1 MSTNIRKDR
10 GYRWEDVVTRRFNQ
24 CYSWRAFRLGFGS
37 IALPDVLA
45 MSNKFTTIEAI
56 ECIAPDTPII
66 TRDGIKYACEVRVGD
81 KVLTHRGRFQPISHV
96 FVRRYTGKVIR
107 IRPLYQNEEI
117 SITPDHP
124 LLVKRHGHGKFWL
137 PACEVQLGDQLLQPY
152 LSRSRLRRSPV
163 HKCKDG
169 FWFPV
174 KTVREGFYDG
184 SVYNFAVNQDESYT
198 AHGFA
203 VHNCKSGTTDYVVV
217 KREQIERSLRFLD
230 AFRLYPKRLCVL
242 AIKFSRKRRL
252 KGGDYEPRELR
263 EYFILFD
270 KELNKGERAPDIII
284 SYSGSIQAVS
294 KGGKTPIDLPLLKMP
309 FEN

>member
-37 IALPDVLA
+37 ISLPDVLA
-45 MSNKFTTIEAI
+45 MSNKFATIEAI
-56 ECIAPDTPII
+56 EC
-66 TRDGIKYACEVRVGD
+66 
-81 KVLTHRGRFQPISHV
+81 
-96 FVRRYTGKVIR
+96 
-107 IRPLYQNEEI
+107 
-117 SITPDHP
+117 
-124 LLVKRHGHGKFWL
+124 
-137 PACEVQLGDQLLQPY
+137 
-152 LSRSRLRRSPV
+152 
-163 HKCKDG
+163 
-169 FWFPV
+169 
-174 KTVREGFYDG
+174 
-184 SVYNFAVNQDESYT
+184 
-198 AHGFA
+198 
-203 VHNCKSGTTDYVVV
+203 KSATTDYAVV

-284 SYSGSIQAVS
+284 SYSGSIHAVS
-294 KGGKTPIDLPLLKMP
+294 RGAKAPIDLPLLKMP